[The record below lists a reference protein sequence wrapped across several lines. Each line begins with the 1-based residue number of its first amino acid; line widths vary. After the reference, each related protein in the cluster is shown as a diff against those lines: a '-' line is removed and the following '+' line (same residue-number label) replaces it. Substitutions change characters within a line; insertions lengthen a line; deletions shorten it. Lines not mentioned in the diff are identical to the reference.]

1 MTSRV
6 IEEAKQ
12 KDGGLDYVGDDDK
25 VLLWAPGFKDV
36 TLVGDFTPE
45 ELREIADWVEHKV
58 STRDE
63 ARSLPPGSPRM

>member
-1 MTSRV
+1 MASKV

-12 KDGGLDYVGDDDK
+12 KDGALDYVGDDDK

-45 ELREIADWVEHKV
+45 ELRDIADWVERKAAA
-58 STRDE
+58 SG
-63 ARSLPPGSPRM
+63 APRRM

>member
-1 MTSRV
+1 MTSKV

-12 KDGGLDYVGDDDK
+12 KDGALDYVGDDDK

-45 ELREIADWVEHKV
+45 ELREIADWVERRV
-58 STRDE
+58 GSARDGG
-63 ARSLPPGSPRM
+63 RSAPSGPPM